1 MSFRDYFEPDAYIIC
16 FTIIFDLSDLPKTKK
31 WQVTDAALLVNC
43 EIQGE
48 ITEKLFW

>member
-1 MSFRDYFEPDAYIIC
+1 MSFRDYFEPDTY
-16 FTIIFDLSDLPKTKK
+16 IIFDLSDLLKTKK